1 MFMTQ
6 KVYIMGTVNKSL
18 TSSKFGVFQL
28 GVAEDEV
35 LKPISGAGDARSSRT
50 ALPSQTRRTGG

>member
-18 TSSKFGVFQL
+18 TSSKFGIFQL
-28 GVAEDEV
+28 EVAEDEIKV
-35 LKPISGAGDARSSRT
+35 QFKEAGT
-50 ALPSQTRRTGG
+50 LTGGK